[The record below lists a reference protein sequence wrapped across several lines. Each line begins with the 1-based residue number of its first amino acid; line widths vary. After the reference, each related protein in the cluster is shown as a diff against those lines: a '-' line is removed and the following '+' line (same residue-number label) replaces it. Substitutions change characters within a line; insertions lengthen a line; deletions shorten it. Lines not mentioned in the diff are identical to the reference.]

1 MNLDKYEIAVLKI
14 LIEQK
19 IEMPQYEDLNVQLN
33 AILEKLNNYEV
44 IQWAD

>member
-1 MNLDKYEIAVLKI
+1 
-14 LIEQK
+14 
-19 IEMPQYEDLNVQLN
+19 MPQYEDLNIQLN

>member
-44 IQWAD
+44 L

>member
-19 IEMPQYEDLNVQLN
+19 IEMPQYEDLNIQLN

-44 IQWAD
+44 IQ

>member
-44 IQWAD
+44 IQ

>member
-19 IEMPQYEDLNVQLN
+19 IEMPQYEDLNIQLN

-44 IQWAD
+44 VQ

>member
-19 IEMPQYEDLNVQLN
+19 IEMPQYEDLNIQLN